1 MLMKGDCMS
10 KTLDIVLISCA
21 KCQHRHQG
29 PAKDHY
35 YSSLFQKAR
44 KYAEES
50 GASWYILSPKY
61 GLLEPDRPIEWY
73 DVDITHYSAHER
85 RQLSQEFVD
94 SLLQRVGSVRG
105 KVIEIH
111 AGKKYID
118 NGLED
123 GLRQAGA
130 IVRKPLAGLGHGER
144 LRWYI
149 NASR

>member
-1 MLMKGDCMS
+1 MNRTSEIIL
-10 KTLDIVLISCA
+10 VSCA
-21 KCQHRHQG
+21 KTQQKHRG

-35 YSSLFQKAR
+35 CSPSFKKAR
-44 KYAEES
+44 RYAEAK
-50 GASWYILSPKY
+50 GAHWFILSPKY
-61 GLLEPDRPIEWY
+61 GLLKPDRPIEWY

-94 SLLQRVGSVRG
+94 SLLQRVGSVRD

-111 AGKKYID
+111 AGMKYID
-118 NGLED
+118 NGLEE
-123 GLRQAGA
+123 GLCQAGA
-130 IVRKPLAGLGHGER
+130 IVRKPLEGLRHGER

>member
-1 MLMKGDCMS
+1 MNR
-10 KTLDIVLISCA
+10 TPDIILISCA
-21 KCQHRHQG
+21 KTQHKHRG

-35 YSSLFQKAR
+35 NSPLFQKAR

-50 GASWYILSPKY
+50 GASWFILSPKHR
-61 GLLEPDRPIEWY
+61 LLEPNRTIGWY
-73 DVDITHYSAHER
+73 DLDVAEFSPEER

-94 SLLQRVGSVRG
+94 ALLRRMRSVRG

-111 AGKKYID
+111 AGKHYID
-118 NGLED
+118 YGLEE
-123 GLRQAGA
+123 GLHQAGA
-130 IVRKPLAGLGHGER
+130 IVRKPLDGLRHGER